1 MAAVALLQMSRCR
14 SLEHVR
20 EPFAAARQDTASAAP
35 MRHRRSAAHRTRR
48 RLLRG
53 TLWLGALVMLAAC
66 SQITVPDTIEPAPA
80 PTTAAAVASQVTATT
95 TVAAPPD
102 TAAAATTQAPT
113 TSAVTTEPTT
123 TTTTAAPLFTAP
135 LTGLPTPAEIVRP
148 AAVVKIDNHPHALPQ
163 WGLNMADVV
172 YEEIVE
178 ARLTRF
184 AAIFHSRDAGMVGP
198 VRSARTGDFALLSNL
213 NRPLFV
219 NSGANDYTERALRSV
234 DAVNITDGGS
244 LDNGVF
250 ERSPA
255 KSPPHNLVTDTA
267 RIYSAGAGL
276 GRTPPT
282 YFRFRD
288 AGEALQRA
296 DAVRGVDI
304 DFGQIEASYRWD
316 AAHGGW
322 VRTQNG
328 SDHTDFDGVRIAPEN
343 VIVQFVRYRQSP
355 ADPLTPEP
363 VLTGSGVA
371 WMFTDGHVVQ
381 GTWERLS
388 ERDVTV
394 FRSDNAVIVPLTPG
408 RTWIALAREGTA
420 TLVR

>member
-1 MAAVALLQMSRCR
+1 M
-14 SLEHVR
+14 EHVR
-20 EPFAAARQDTASAAP
+20 EPFATDRRDAVGAQGNATSAVP
-35 MRHRRSAAHRTRR
+35 MSDRRGALGGKMS
-48 RLLRG
+48 RLLRLAPG
-53 TLWLGALVMLAAC
+53 LGALVMLAAC
-66 SQITVPDTIEPAPA
+66 SQVRVLETAEPEPT
-80 PTTAAAVASQVTATT
+80 PTTASTAALQVAPTSTVTTPT
-95 TVAAPPD
+95 ES
-102 TAAAATTQAPT
+102 AAATTQAPT
-113 TSAVTTEPTT
+113 TSAVTTEPATA
-123 TTTTAAPLFTAP
+123 TTAAPLHTAP
-135 LTGLPTPAEIVRP
+135 LTGLPTPGEIVRP
-148 AAVVKIDNHPHALPQ
+148 AAVVKIDNHPKALPQ

-184 AAIFHSRDAGMVGP
+184 AAIFHSRNADMVGP

-213 NRPLFV
+213 NRPIFV

-234 DAVNITDGGS
+234 DAVNVTDGGS

-250 ERSPA
+250 ERSGA
-255 KSPPHNLVTDTA
+255 KNPPHNLVTDTA
-267 RIYSAGAGL
+267 SIYSAAAEL

-288 AGEALQRA
+288 EGEALQRA
-296 DAVRGVDI
+296 DVVSGVDI

-316 AAHGGW
+316 AALGGW

-328 SDHTDFDGVRIAPEN
+328 SAHTDFDDIRIAPEN

-371 WMFTDGHVVQ
+371 WIFSDGHFVR

-394 FRSDNAVIVPLTPG
+394 FRSDNAVIVPLTRG
-408 RTWIALAREGTA
+408 RTWIALAREDTA
-420 TLVR
+420 TLVP

>member
-1 MAAVALLQMSRCR
+1 M
-14 SLEHVR
+14 EHVR
-20 EPFAAARQDTASAAP
+20 EPFAADRQSAVEAQGNTTSAALMDD
-35 MRHRRSAAHRTRR
+35 MRGDAQGTRGW
-48 RLLRG
+48 LLAWAP
-53 TLWLGALVMLAAC
+53 WLGAVVMLAAC
-66 SQITVPDTIEPAPA
+66 SQVRVLETVEPEPAATTASTAASPVAPTSTVPVPPA
-80 PTTAAAVASQVTATT
+80 TSV
-95 TVAAPPD
+95 
-102 TAAAATTQAPT
+102 ATTQAPT
-113 TSAVTTEPTT
+113 TSALATEPA
-123 TTTTAAPLFTAP
+123 TTTTAAPLYTAP
-135 LTGLPTPAEIVRP
+135 LTGLPTPSEIVRP
-148 AAVVKIDNHPHALPQ
+148 AAVVKIDNHPNALPQ

-184 AAIFHSRDAGMVGP
+184 AAIFHSRNADMVGP

-213 NRPLFV
+213 NRPIFV

-234 DAVNITDGGS
+234 DAVNVTDGGS
-244 LDNGVF
+244 FDNGVF

-267 RIYSAGAGL
+267 RIYSAGAEH

-288 AGEALQRA
+288 PGEALQRA
-296 DAVRGVDI
+296 DAVSGVDI

-316 AAHGGW
+316 AALGGW

-328 SDHTDFDGVRIAPEN
+328 SSHTDFDGIRIAPEN

-363 VLTGSGVA
+363 VLTGSGTA
-371 WMFTDGHVVQ
+371 WIFSDGHFVR

-394 FRSDNAVIVPLTPG
+394 FRSENAVIVPLTPG
-408 RTWIALAREGTA
+408 RTWIALARDGTA
-420 TLVR
+420 TLVP

>member
-1 MAAVALLQMSRCR
+1 M
-14 SLEHVR
+14 EHVR
-20 EPFAAARQDTASAAP
+20 EPFAADRQGAVGAQGNTASAAL
-35 MRHRRSAAHRTRR
+35 MSDTRGAARGNRS
-48 RLLRG
+48 RLP
-53 TLWLGALVMLAAC
+53 TWAPWLGAMLMLAAC
-66 SQITVPDTIEPAPA
+66 SQIRVPDTIEPEPA
-80 PTTAAAVASQVTATT
+80 PTAASTTEVLVAPTS

-102 TAAAATTQAPT
+102 AAAVTTQAPAT
-113 TSAVTTEPTT
+113 TAVTTEPAATT
-123 TTTTAAPLFTAP
+123 IPAPLYTAP

-148 AAVVKIDNHPHALPQ
+148 AAMVKIDNHPKALPQ
-163 WGLNMADVV
+163 WGLNMADIV

-184 AAIFHSRDAGMVGP
+184 AAIFHSRDADMVGP

-213 NRPLFV
+213 NRPIFV

-250 ERSPA
+250 ERSSA
-255 KSPPHNLVTDTA
+255 KNPPHNLVTDTA
-267 RIYSAGAGL
+267 RIYSAGAER
-276 GRTPPT
+276 GRTPPM

-304 DFGQIEASYRWD
+304 DFGQIEASYRWE
-316 AAHGGW
+316 AALGGW

-371 WMFTDGHVVQ
+371 WVFSDGHFVR

-420 TLVR
+420 TLVQ

>member
-1 MAAVALLQMSRCR
+1 M
-14 SLEHVR
+14 EHVR
-20 EPFAAARQDTASAAP
+20 EPLAADRQGAVGAQGTAARASLMSHKRGGAQG
-35 MRHRRSAAHRTRR
+35 RRSQ
-48 RLLRG
+48 LLAWAP
-53 TLWLGALVMLAAC
+53 WLVALVMLAAC
-66 SQITVPDTIEPAPA
+66 SQVRVLETTEPETA
-80 PTTAAAVASQVTATT
+80 PTTASTAESQVTPTT
-95 TVAAPPD
+95 TVVAPPE
-102 TAAAATTQAPT
+102 TAAATTQAPT
-113 TSAVTTEPTT
+113 TSAVTTEPA
-123 TTTTAAPLFTAP
+123 TTTTAAPLYTAP
-135 LTGLPTPAEIVRP
+135 LTGLPTPSEIVRP
-148 AAVVKIDNHPHALPQ
+148 AAVVKIDNHPNALPQ

-184 AAIFHSRDAGMVGP
+184 AAIFHSRDADMIGP
-198 VRSARTGDFALLSNL
+198 VRSARTGDFAIMSNL
-213 NRPLFV
+213 NRPIFV

-267 RIYSAGAGL
+267 RIYSAGAER
-276 GRTPPT
+276 GRTPPA

-288 AGEALQRA
+288 AGETLQRA
-296 DAVRGVDI
+296 DAVGGVDI

-316 AAHGGW
+316 AALGGW

-328 SDHTDFDGVRIAPEN
+328 SEHTDFDGVRIAPEN

-371 WMFTDGHVVQ
+371 WMFSDGRFVR

-420 TLVR
+420 SLVP

>member
-1 MAAVALLQMSRCR
+1 M
-14 SLEHVR
+14 EHVR
-20 EPFAAARQDTASAAP
+20 EPFAAGCLGAAAP
-35 MRHRRSAAHRTRR
+35 RRDAARAALMRHRVGAAQGGKRRHLASA
-48 RLLRG
+48 
-53 TLWLGALVMLAAC
+53 LWLGALVMLAAC
-66 SQITVPDTIEPAPA
+66 SQIRVPETTEPAPA
-80 PTTAAAVASQVTATT
+80 PATTSTAESPVTPTSAETAPSDTATAATQAPATS
-95 TVAAPPD
+95 
-102 TAAAATTQAPT
+102 AATTEPAAT
-113 TSAVTTEPTT
+113 TIPEP
-123 TTTTAAPLFTAP
+123 LHRAP
-135 LTGLPTPAEIVRP
+135 LTGLPTAAEIVRP
-148 AAVVKIDNHPHALPQ
+148 AAVVKIDNHPAALPQ
-163 WGLNMADVV
+163 WGLNLADVV

-184 AAIFHSRDAGMVGP
+184 AAIFHSRDTGMIGP

-213 NRPLFV
+213 NRPIFV
-219 NSGANDYTERALRSV
+219 NSGANEYTERALRSV
-234 DAVNITDGGS
+234 DTVNITDGGS

-250 ERSPA
+250 ERSSA
-255 KSPPHNLVTDTA
+255 KNPPHNLVTDSA
-267 RIYSAGAGL
+267 RIYSAGADRG
-276 GRTPPT
+276 GTPPA

-288 AGEALQRA
+288 EGETLQRA
-296 DAVRGVDI
+296 DAVSGVDI

-316 AAHGGW
+316 AALGGW
-322 VRTQNG
+322 ARTQN
-328 SDHTDFDGVRIAPEN
+328 SDAHTDFDGVRIAPEN

-371 WMFTDGHVVQ
+371 WILSDGQVVQ